1 MLSAWSL
8 VEAVVLWGSMC
19 VQRIQTKDNFTSEY
33 VYENP
38 EDGEGCQFAFET
50 WVEGIYFLLRKV
62 LLEEHGVPARSR
74 IRFRTGVISTL

>member
-8 VEAVVLWGSMC
+8 LEAVVLWGSMC

-33 VYENP
+33 VCENL

-50 WVEGIYFLLRKV
+50 RVEGI
-62 LLEEHGVPARSR
+62 
-74 IRFRTGVISTL
+74 

>member
-1 MLSAWSL
+1 MLSVWSL

-33 VYENP
+33 VYENL

-50 WVEGIYFLLRKV
+50 WVEGI
-62 LLEEHGVPARSR
+62 
-74 IRFRTGVISTL
+74 